1 MTDESLREGFIVW
14 YPSCNGCS
22 KEKCTQPESYQKEV
36 HDARE
41 CNNFSPDEEQGVF
54 VVENRAKKKEK
65 VYLKTVNDE
74 VVYVSKAGSNVPLC
88 CFRLRDWHRVS
99 TKKTLKQIARLKAT
113 VANEVLAE
121 VSMYLQGL
129 RLKHTSDNGE
139 DSITACLLTPP
150 LTKEEIAKYK
160 PKAER
165 WLKDPKLLLLIKQA
179 LDINIVGDTKN
190 KLTIALSASTRLLP
204 EKLHLIPKGG
214 SGAGKNWEETMVL
227 RLYPNVLDITRIT
240 QRAADYLTDINLS
253 DYIIYVRE
261 MKGIEAANYSI
272 RLLMTE
278 GHLTLLTVVKDPKTG
293 KMKKTIVRVKG
304 WPVVHST
311 LTFGTMAPEMST
323 RTASLTLDESALQ
336 TREILRHQGD
346 EFATLFKKPF
356 SEEEMI
362 FRTIN
367 QTQTP
372 IRVLVPYAPNLAEI
386 FPADKIRIRRDFKK
400 LVSVIKSVA
409 SYYRRQRFK
418 LKLGEKTVVIAN
430 MDDLR
435 YAIVIFWDILAK
447 SMTGIE
453 KPLVKFYNK
462 LKENLGDTSLWG
474 GTSFTKYDA
483 ETVTHLSEGTCRNYL
498 WKLCKANFL
507 VADKTEKPYSYSF
520 LYGKITVHELNKE
533 IGDKLFNQ
541 KDFRQFLL
549 KKCNLNPTE
558 KELQDYYKRWQGS
571 GSFKIEE
578 MFDTELD
585 LNGGS

>member
-14 YPSCNGCS
+14 YPSCNGCY
-22 KEKCTQPESYQKEV
+22 KDKCTQPESYQKEV

-41 CNNFSPDEEQGVF
+41 CKNFSPDNEQGVF

-113 VANEVLAE
+113 VAHGVLSE
-121 VSMYLQGL
+121 ISMYLQGL
-129 RLKHTSDNGE
+129 RLKHASNNGE
-139 DSITACLLTPP
+139 DFITACLLTPP

-179 LDINIVGDTKN
+179 LDKQIVGETKN
-190 KLTIALSASTRLLP
+190 KMTITLSADTKLLAK
-204 EKLHLIPKGG
+204 KLHLILTGG
-214 SGAGKNWEETMVL
+214 SSVGKNYLANQVL
-227 RLYPNVLDITRIT
+227 KLHPNVLDFTRIT
-240 QRAADYLTDINLS
+240 KRAADYLTDIDLS
-253 DYIIYVRE
+253 NYIIYIRE
-261 MKGIEAANYSI
+261 MKGIEAADYSI

-278 GHLTLLTVVKDPKTG
+278 GHLTLLTVEKDPRTG
-293 KMKKTIVRVKG
+293 KMKKRVVRVKG
-304 WPVVHST
+304 EPVIIST
-311 LTFGTMAPEMST
+311 LTFGTTTPEMST
-323 RTASLTLDESALQ
+323 RTATLTLDESTLQ

-356 SEEEMI
+356 TEEEMI

-367 QTQTP
+367 QTLPP
-372 IRVLVPYAPNLAEI
+372 IRVLVPYSPKIAEI
-386 FPADKIRIRRDFKK
+386 FPEDKLRIRRDFKK
-400 LVSVIKSVA
+400 LESIIEAIA
-409 SYYRRQRFK
+409 SYYRRQRFR
-418 LKLGEKTVVIAN
+418 LKLGNETVVIAN
-430 MDDLR
+430 IDDLR
-435 YAIVIFWDILAK
+435 YAIAIFWDILVK

-462 LKENLGDTSLWG
+462 LKENLGDI
-474 GTSFTKYDA
+474 SFTKHDA
-483 ETVTHLSEGTCRNYL
+483 KTATNLSESTCKNYL

-520 LYGKITVHELNKE
+520 SYGKITVHKLNKE
-533 IGDKLFNQ
+533 IDDKLFNQ
-541 KDFRQFLL
+541 EDFKQFLL
-549 KKCNLNPTE
+549 KKCNLKPTD
-558 KELQDYYKRWQGS
+558 KELQDYYKRWQGF
-571 GSFKIEE
+571 GSFKIEK
-578 MFDTELD
+578 MFDTEID
-585 LNGGS
+585 MNSES